1 MSEFCEKCKK
11 TIYVTNLGKQKLSTK
26 NNMQWFSG
34 KVFFKKICHTPMCG
48 MIEKHMFL
56 GVMANRGPMCCL
68 RYAGSKRK

>member
-48 MIEKHMFL
+48 MIEKHVFMVYY
-56 GVMANRGPMCCL
+56 GKS
-68 RYAGSKRK
+68 GSNVLSEICWF